1 MINCVLRLQTGKVVD
16 DVQMLIKLVQS
27 SGALDYCKARA
38 LEETK
43 TLNTPLIIY
52 PTTVIVRAIS
62 TYRACQFS
70 SCIDFNLT
78 KMRSMMM
85 TFYNKLNPTK

>member
-1 MINCVLRLQTGKVVD
+1 MYDKLRIAVQTGKVVD

-52 PTTVIVRAIS
+52 PTTVIVRGYIYLPS
-62 TYRACQFS
+62 LPVLVLYRF
-70 SCIDFNLT
+70 
-78 KMRSMMM
+78 
-85 TFYNKLNPTK
+85 